1 MVKLMQS
8 AAEIKDIL
16 KNTKEQELL
25 SFINSYKDDER
36 AAVKKIVESAQ
47 KKQDKYL
54 AELDRIEK
62 MKQYEKEYGHLGYI
76 CGIDEVGRGPLAGP
90 VYTAAVIL
98 PADNKLLYVNDSKKL
113 SEKKREEL
121 YDEIMNTALAVG
133 IGCNSPERID
143 EINILQATYEAMAM
157 AVNNLKIKPDVLLI
171 DAVHIPQLES
181 FKQVSIIKGDA
192 KSISIAAASIVA
204 KVTRDRLMA
213 EYAKE
218 YPEYGFEHN
227 KGYGSADHIAALK
240 KYGPCPL
247 HRRSFIGNFV

>member
-1 MVKLMQS
+1 MQS

>member
-1 MVKLMQS
+1 MQS

-76 CGIDEVGRGPLAGP
+76 CGIDEVGRGSLAGP

>member
-1 MVKLMQS
+1 MQS

-133 IGCNSPERID
+133 IGCNGPERID

>member
-1 MVKLMQS
+1 MQS

-143 EINILQATYEAMAM
+143 EINILKATYEAMAM